1 MQREFLLWI
10 PIIMTLAVVVT
21 VSKFVGGKTAQM
33 LPDMMDRMMK

>member
-1 MQREFLLWI
+1 MQREFLLWL

-33 LPDMMDRMMK
+33 PPGMMDRMIR